1 MHPFEAD
8 FIGVRH
14 TGPFTRRAQAFMSA
28 PFLAAI
34 AWNTGTVSF
43 QALHD
48 FDNPLYGETLARVTI
63 LSDESRCRY
72 GPSIKVAFTDGR
84 TLEWEEIEGKG
95 AYELTWASAV
105 DATGRLAEESAI
117 LQERRKG
124 REERAL
130 ARGVAQE
137 AATAPRR
144 MGRRTRDRGAG
155 GGGAPLAG

>member
-48 FDNPLYGETLARVTI
+48 FDNPLYGETMARVTI
-63 LSDESRCRY
+63 LSDESRARY
-72 GPSIKVAFTDGR
+72 EPAIKVALADGR
-84 TLEWEEIEGKG
+84 TLEWEEVEGKD

-105 DATGRLAEESAI
+105 DAAGRLAEESGISANRLAPLI
-117 LQERRKG
+117 HAVSTIDDAPSIKPLMDLVC
-124 REERAL
+124 AL
-130 ARGVAQE
+130 AN
-137 AATAPRR
+137 AAKY
-144 MGRRTRDRGAG
+144 
-155 GGGAPLAG
+155 